1 VNRDLRGGRRLGRA
15 VARTLGV
22 FAVAFVPVAAA
33 STMLASCGQRDIAVL
48 APKQCELQIVSL
60 TVIASPLINPTV
72 DGAPRPVQ
80 LRIYQL
86 KSSIR
91 MDNAPFDAIWKKDK
105 ETLGE
110 DIVKVDELSVF
121 PDSRTEVKFER
132 AKDAL
137 NVVAVALFRNPKGRS
152 WYTVFELP
160 PDPGKGACGLPVGAP
175 SGSADCPDGKC
186 DNADAGPI
194 LNPRFSVWIDQNR
207 VDVGDDH
214 LDEYPDGGR
223 TQVIHLSSG
232 GAGSGSPATGGAPA
246 GSK

>member
-1 VNRDLRGGRRLGRA
+1 MNRDSRGGRRLGRA
-15 VARTLGV
+15 VARTLG
-22 FAVAFVPVAAA
+22 FLAVAFVPVFAAA
-33 STMLASCGQRDIAVL
+33 TVLSSCGQRDIAVL
-48 APKQCELQIVSL
+48 APKACELQIVSL

-91 MDNAPFDAIWKKDK
+91 MENATFDQIWKKDK
-105 ETLGE
+105 DTLTD
-110 DIVKVDELSVF
+110 DIVKVDELSIF

-132 AKDAL
+132 AKEAL

-186 DNADAGPI
+186 EGADAGPV
-194 LNPRFSVWIDQNR
+194 LNRSLTIIVLTPLTTFSAIAR
-207 VDVGDDH
+207 ER
-214 LDEYPDGGR
+214 L
-223 TQVIHLSSG
+223 TSI
-232 GAGSGSPATGGAPA
+232 
-246 GSK
+246 